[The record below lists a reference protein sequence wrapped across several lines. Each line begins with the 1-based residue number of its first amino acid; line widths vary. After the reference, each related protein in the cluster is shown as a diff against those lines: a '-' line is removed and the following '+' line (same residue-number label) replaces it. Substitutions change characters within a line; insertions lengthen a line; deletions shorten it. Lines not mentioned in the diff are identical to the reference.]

1 MGESKKERQGGIREV
16 MEMTLGKRKRKG
28 KIVVMLRSQLN
39 KDFFKNNWPTKYS
52 FMLHW
57 QHSD

>member
-1 MGESKKERQGGIREV
+1 MKGRRRGKDGREQERETGGVREV

-39 KDFFKNNWPTKYS
+39 KDFF
-52 FMLHW
+52 
-57 QHSD
+57 

>member
-39 KDFFKNNWPTKYS
+39 KDFF
-52 FMLHW
+52 
-57 QHSD
+57 